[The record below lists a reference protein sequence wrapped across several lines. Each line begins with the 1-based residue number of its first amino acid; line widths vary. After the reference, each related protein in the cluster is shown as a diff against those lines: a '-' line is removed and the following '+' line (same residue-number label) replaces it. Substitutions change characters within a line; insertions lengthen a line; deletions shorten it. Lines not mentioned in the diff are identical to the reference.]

1 MVALWSHAHLA
12 LDLPPCPQ
20 PATRI
25 MTAALFLL
33 PALASAPLAQDAAA
47 EPSKVEWTGSFTLG
61 ATLTSGNSE
70 STGINSSLDAERRAE
85 HDRWTGKA
93 FWNYVS
99 TTDQTTDDS
108 FISTRKGGA
117 SLKYDYFA
125 TKEIYYNALTG
136 FESDTVA
143 GISLRYYIGAG
154 VGFQWR
160 EEETFKWGSEVGLTN
175 FDEDYRE
182 VTDEDKNYI
191 AARLANNLFW
201 QINQQTSFEQT
212 AEAFPSLEDSDDF
225 YGKVDNKAKVKL
237 SDAMYAQVQYVFDY
251 DNTPAD
257 GKERDD
263 HTLTLGVGWSF

>member
-1 MVALWSHAHLA
+1 
-12 LDLPPCPQ
+12 
-20 PATRI
+20 

-70 STGINSSLDAERRAE
+70 STGINSSFDAERRAE

-125 TKEIYYNALTG
+125 TKEIYYNAIAG
-136 FESDTVA
+136 ADSDTVA
-143 GISLRYYIGAG
+143 DLTLRSYIGAG

-160 EEETFKWGSEVGLTN
+160 EEEAFKWGSEVGLTH
-175 FDEDYRE
+175 FAEDRKLS
-182 VTDEDKNYI
+182 DDSDYI

-201 QINQQTSFEQT
+201 QINAQTSFEQT
-212 AEAFPSLEDSDDF
+212 AEAFPSIEDVEDF
-225 YGKVDNKAKVKL
+225 YGKLDNKAKVKL
-237 SDAMYAQVQYVFDY
+237 SDSMYAQLQYVLDY
-251 DNTPAD
+251 DNTPSNNRD
-257 GKERDD
+257 RDD

>member
-1 MVALWSHAHLA
+1 MVPSWSHAHLA
-12 LDLPPCPQ
+12 LDLPPYPQ

-70 STGINSSLDAERRAE
+70 STGINSSLDAKRRAE

-93 FWNYVS
+93 YWNYVS
-99 TTDQTTDDS
+99 TTDQTTDES
-108 FISTRKGGA
+108 FISTRKSGA

-125 TKEIYYNALTG
+125 TKEIYYNGIAG
-136 FESDTVA
+136 ADSDTVA
-143 GISLRYYIGAG
+143 DLTLRSYVGAG

-160 EEETFKWGSEVGLTN
+160 EEDAFKWGSEVGLTH
-175 FDEDYRE
+175 FAEDRK
-182 VTDEDKNYI
+182 VSDDSDYI

-201 QINQQTSFEQT
+201 QINEQTSFEQT
-212 AEAFPSLEDSDDF
+212 AEAFPSIEDVDDF
-225 YGKVDNKAKVKL
+225 YGKLDNKAKVKL
-237 SDAMYAQVQYVFDY
+237 SDKMYAQLQYVFDY
-251 DNTPAD
+251 DNTPAL